1 MTSTRRSAKLAARWM
16 GLLGLAVLVAPGM
29 AVAQRPT
36 DLFVER
42 TATIVAGYRC
52 GLFTTQVAAALA
64 ASAQQARGAA
74 LRAGS
79 DQKTL
84 KALENDARYR
94 AARLDCKSP
103 QVLNAAARVREA
115 FAGYERITRMIYP
128 GDVANW
134 RADRGTGK
142 AARWRLA
149 QEVRFGADR
158 MTFGLAGWEGA
169 NGLVAVSTFSDGRTP
184 YAARLILRDGAKTL
198 GPYLVVTGGASR
210 LSRKLPPRAATR
222 GYLAEARSGAG
233 ADLLPKDIKVG
244 WAFRF
249 PASAAQAL
257 AELDPREAI
266 AVEFLFSGE
275 RVRTAYVE
283 VGDFAAG
290 RAFLQMASR

>member
-1 MTSTRRSAKLAARWM
+1 M
-16 GLLGLAVLVAPGM
+16 GVLGLAILAVPGL

-74 LRAGS
+74 LRAGT
-79 DQKTL
+79 DMKTL
-84 KALENDARYR
+84 KALEEDARYR
-94 AARLDCKSP
+94 ANRLDCKSP

-128 GDVANW
+128 GDVASW

-149 QEVRFGADR
+149 QEVRFGTDR

-198 GPYLVVTGGASR
+198 GPYLVVTGGTSR
-210 LSRKLPPRAATR
+210 LSQKLPPRAATR
-222 GYLAEARSGAG
+222 GYLAEARSAAG
-233 ADLLPKDIKVG
+233 ADLLPKDIKAG

-249 PASAAQAL
+249 PAAAAQAL
-257 AELDPREAI
+257 VELDPREAI

>member
-1 MTSTRRSAKLAARWM
+1 M
-16 GLLGLAVLVAPGM
+16 GMLGLAVLAIPGL
-29 AVAQRPT
+29 AVAQRPA

-74 LRAGS
+74 LRAGT
-79 DQKTL
+79 DQKAL
-84 KALENDARYR
+84 KALEDDARFR
-94 AARLDCKSP
+94 AARLDCKSA

-169 NGLVAVSTFSDGRTP
+169 NGLVAVSTFADGRTP

-210 LSRKLPPRAATR
+210 LSQKLPPRAATR
-222 GYLAEARSGAG
+222 GYLAEARSEAG
-233 ADLLPKDIKVG
+233 ADLLPKDIKAG

-249 PASAAQAL
+249 PATAAQAL

-275 RVRTAYVE
+275 AVRTAYVE

>member
-1 MTSTRRSAKLAARWM
+1 MTAARERLHMTSTRRSAKPAVRWM
-16 GLLGLAVLVAPGM
+16 GVLGLAILAVPGL

-74 LRAGS
+74 LRAGT
-79 DQKTL
+79 DMKTL
-84 KALENDARYR
+84 KALEEDARYR
-94 AARLDCKSP
+94 ANRLDCKSP

-128 GDVANW
+128 GDVASW

-149 QEVRFGADR
+149 QEVRFGTDR

-198 GPYLVVTGGASR
+198 ER
-210 LSRKLPPRAATR
+210 DRIKLQHI
-222 GYLAEARSGAG
+222 RS
-233 ADLLPKDIKVG
+233 
-244 WAFRF
+244 
-249 PASAAQAL
+249 
-257 AELDPREAI
+257 
-266 AVEFLFSGE
+266 
-275 RVRTAYVE
+275 
-283 VGDFAAG
+283 
-290 RAFLQMASR
+290 

>member
-1 MTSTRRSAKLAARWM
+1 M
-16 GLLGLAVLVAPGM
+16 LGLAVLAIPGL
-29 AVAQRPT
+29 AVAQRPA

-74 LRAGS
+74 LRAGT
-79 DQKTL
+79 DQKAL
-84 KALENDARYR
+84 KALEDDARFR
-94 AARLDCKSP
+94 AARLDCKSA

-169 NGLVAVSTFSDGRTP
+169 NGLVAVSTFADGRTP

-210 LSRKLPPRAATR
+210 LSQKLPPRAATR
-222 GYLAEARSGAG
+222 GYLAEARSEAG
-233 ADLLPKDIKVG
+233 ADLLPKDIKAG

-249 PASAAQAL
+249 PATAAQAL

-275 RVRTAYVE
+275 AVRTAYVE